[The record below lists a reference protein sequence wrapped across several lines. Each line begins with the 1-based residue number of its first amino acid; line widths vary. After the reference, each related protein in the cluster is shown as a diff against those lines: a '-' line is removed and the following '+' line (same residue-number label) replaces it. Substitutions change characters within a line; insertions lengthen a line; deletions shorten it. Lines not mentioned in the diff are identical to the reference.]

1 MINPTGLIETD
12 LLILDI
18 VLATQNSSYKKLN
31 WELIIKKYKIPMNFF
46 NISDYFLK
54 PDFGDSPILSK
65 FNIISKNIEDLDF
78 LLWQWKSPLS
88 REWFPFLLGLKHD
101 LQLFKMELTSERI
114 IKTQT
119 KPMAKYLL

>member
-1 MINPTGLIETD
+1 
-12 LLILDI
+12 
-18 VLATQNSSYKKLN
+18 
-31 WELIIKKYKIPMNFF
+31 
-46 NISDYFLK
+46 
-54 PDFGDSPILSK
+54 
-65 FNIISKNIEDLDF
+65 
-78 LLWQWKSPLS
+78 LWQWKSPLS